1 MPHISRLAFVLT
13 RVRSCR
19 YEQLASE
26 LMADTPTEH
35 PSSAAVHA
43 LVRTV
48 SELQGAV
55 DAANGEGRRR
65 RGLRSVVAK
74 FRAGEAEEILEV
86 AGRELRHEGVVLKGN
101 KARRRPRPALARA
114 RPCRRSRR
122 AADDTTETSG
132 FAEPFA

>member
-1 MPHISRLAFVLT
+1 
-13 RVRSCR
+13 
-19 YEQLASE
+19 
-26 LMADTPTEH
+26 MADTPTEH

-55 DAANGEGRRR
+55 EAANGEGRRR

-101 KARRRPRPALARA
+101 KARRRHCHQR
-114 RPCRRSRR
+114 
-122 AADDTTETSG
+122 
-132 FAEPFA
+132 

>member
-1 MPHISRLAFVLT
+1 
-13 RVRSCR
+13 
-19 YEQLASE
+19 
-26 LMADTPTEH
+26 MADTPTEH

-48 SELQGAV
+48 SELHGAV
-55 DAANGEGRRR
+55 EAANGEGRRR

-101 KARRRPRPALARA
+101 KARRRRHRRHRYYPRSPLQRSLARPPA
-114 RPCRRSRR
+114 RPPPLP
-122 AADDTTETSG
+122 SG
-132 FAEPFA
+132 R

>member
-1 MPHISRLAFVLT
+1 
-13 RVRSCR
+13 
-19 YEQLASE
+19 
-26 LMADTPTEH
+26 MADTPTEH
-35 PSSAAVHA
+35 PSAAAVHA

-55 DAANGEGRRR
+55 EAANGEGRRR

-101 KARRRPRPALARA
+101 KARRRRLAAPPPPPHAAPPPPPPPPLRPPAR
-114 RPCRRSRR
+114 RRRSRR